1 MDQADHLRT
10 LAMKS
15 QGPGSQTRVI
25 AVTSGKGG
33 VGKTNIAV
41 GMAMLFAKRG
51 LKTLVVDADLGLAN
65 VNILVGKRVDKSI
78 DDVMF
83 GQAKMSDIFVDS
95 GCGFSLLPSSS
106 GLRKMLDLDA
116 FTQRALFDQLFDVM
130 KSFDIVIYDTAP
142 GLGSH
147 VLNFNSAAHDIVV
160 VSHPEPTSL
169 ADSYALIK
177 VLNQEKR
184 EKRFKLLIN
193 RTDKQTEGL
202 DAFKRLTD
210 VSNEF
215 LNISI
220 DLLGAIPNDPAVSAA
235 VKIQRPVVE
244 QAPKSA
250 FVVALERVVDKLL
263 AGANTAPTKKLW
275 NNGQSLR
282 GVLGGAT

>member
-1 MDQADHLRT
+1 VDQADHLRT

>member
-1 MDQADHLRT
+1 
-10 LAMKS
+10 MKS

>member
-1 MDQADHLRT
+1 VDQADHLRT

-95 GCGFSLLPSSS
+95 GFGFSLLPSSS